1 MSIRKTNLVCNE
13 FYHIYN
19 RGNGKSAIFL
29 DDEDYD
35 RFIKILYICNSENNF
50 KFRDSITS
58 LKLDAFD
65 FERGNTL
72 VDILG
77 WVLMPNHFH
86 LILISHRSDLW
97 EKDYNPITEFM
108 RKVSTSYAMYFNKK
122 YKRTGSLFEGKFKSS
137 HINEENYFNYIF
149 SYVHLNPIKLI
160 QKDWKENGIRDKN
173 ISINYLRNYKYSSF
187 LDYFSEY
194 RKQSKI
200 INKMILPEH
209 LKINHTR
216 ELIDFFESYVPH
228 RSDLW

>member
-1 MSIRKTNLVCNE
+1 MSKRKTNLVCNE

-97 EKDYNPITEFM
+97 GIFLFRFCFSFYMYYLWLLWYDQHHH
-108 RKVSTSYAMYFNKK
+108 KVC
-122 YKRTGSLFEGKFKSS
+122 
-137 HINEENYFNYIF
+137 
-149 SYVHLNPIKLI
+149 
-160 QKDWKENGIRDKN
+160 
-173 ISINYLRNYKYSSF
+173 
-187 LDYFSEY
+187 
-194 RKQSKI
+194 
-200 INKMILPEH
+200 
-209 LKINHTR
+209 
-216 ELIDFFESYVPH
+216 
-228 RSDLW
+228 